1 MIEIDGVSYE
11 NKWDKDVERQEFLER
26 AGLTVLRFDDKLVKQ
41 DIANVLFTI
50 EGWIRNNGF
59 ALIVSGEHPP

>member
-26 AGLTVLRFDDKLVKQ
+26 VGLTVLRFDDKLVKQ

-59 ALIVSGEHPP
+59 AR

>member
-1 MIEIDGVSYE
+1 MIEIDGVSHK

-26 AGLTVLRFDDKLVKQ
+26 VGLTVLRFDDKLVKR
-41 DIANVLFTI
+41 DIANVLFAI

-59 ALIVSGEHPP
+59 AR